1 MTIQR
6 TPYPRW
12 HVFWRFLLSSILLGL
27 IMPLL
32 TPLGLSYPSLLI
44 VIILIILTPAAI
56 FASAL
61 IVLFRLHKNFVGIF
75 ISMLICI
82 VLGMI
87 SMLFFFRTRN
97 VFFQY
102 ESRIYGCYLCS
113 PSRIHYL
120 THCIATQTKAYRK
133 RRVSINPTE

>member
-56 FASAL
+56 LASAL
-61 IVLFRLHKNFVGIF
+61 IVSFQLYRNFTGIF

-87 SMLFFFRTRN
+87 SMFFSGAQN
-97 VFFQY
+97 ILFQY
-102 ESRIYGCYLCS
+102 ESRIYGCYLCAS
-113 PSRIHYL
+113 SRIHCL
-120 THCIATQTKAYRK
+120 THCITTQAKAYGK
-133 RRVSINPTE
+133 RRVPINPTE

>member
-6 TPYPRW
+6 IPYPRW
-12 HVFWRFLLSSILLGL
+12 HVFWRFFLSSILLGL

-87 SMLFFFRTRN
+87 SMLVFLGLGMFF
-97 VFFQY
+97 
-102 ESRIYGCYLCS
+102 SS
-113 PSRIHYL
+113 
-120 THCIATQTKAYRK
+120 TKAVYMVVTFAPLPAFITSLIALPPK
-133 RRVSINPTE
+133 TTHTESAESP

>member
-56 FASAL
+56 LASAL
-61 IVLFRLHKNFVGIF
+61 IVSFQLYRNFTGIF
-75 ISMLICI
+75 IFMLICI

-87 SMLFFFRTRN
+87 SMLFFLGPRIFYSSMKAVYMVVT
-97 VFFQY
+97 FAPLPAFIASLIALPHKPKHT
-102 ESRIYGCYLCS
+102 ESAES
-113 PSRIHYL
+113 P
-120 THCIATQTKAYRK
+120 
-133 RRVSINPTE
+133 

>member
-87 SMLFFFRTRN
+87 SMLFFLGPGM
-97 VFFQY
+97 FFSSMKAVY
-102 ESRIYGCYLCS
+102 MVVTFAPLPAFITSLIALLPKPKHTESAES
-113 PSRIHYL
+113 P
-120 THCIATQTKAYRK
+120 
-133 RRVSINPTE
+133 

>member
-44 VIILIILTPAAI
+44 VIILITLTPAAI

-61 IVLFRLHKNFVGIF
+61 IVLFRLHINFVGRF

-87 SMLFFFRTRN
+87 SMLVFLGPGMFF
-97 VFFQY
+97 
-102 ESRIYGCYLCS
+102 SS
-113 PSRIHYL
+113 
-120 THCIATQTKAYRK
+120 TKAVYMVVTFAPLPAFITSLIALPPK
-133 RRVSINPTE
+133 PKHTESAESP